1 MALKGIGRIQLSG
14 EKNSEGPGNRV
25 VKKMTKRKA
34 LTTLTLL
41 PLLTLA
47 LLVSGCEEKNNAE
60 EKEVEMPDKRK
71 FIPDYEEKQSAEE
84 IVTKMREKQASIED
98 CSYTAHMKY
107 SFLEQKEETY
117 EVLWKK
123 PDLMKNTIRIPE
135 KGTESVIAS
144 DGKFQWIYN
153 SESNI
158 VLKTELSEEPDR
170 IDTEACPLFF
180 GENLNGNN
188 SKVFLWGTE
197 KIEGEDAYLLEF
209 TPKEEHE
216 LYLLRTKIWID
227 KETWLPTRY
236 ELYDNRDRGAVEI
249 DILDLKINSGIPDS
263 EFEFEVPEGAEV
275 KSLSPEDY
283 KIDLE
288 KLALEEAEQRAGFEI
303 LAPAYLPEGYA
314 FNHST
319 VFNSRDRA
327 YFTVINSD
335 LSTFAAMPCYRR
347 VTLEYIGENDRIRI
361 TETLY
366 EEGKY
371 TYRLFEEEGEN
382 ITVNGREGVLYP
394 VFGGNMKELEWTNG
408 ELEIS
413 IMAALDK
420 AEMLKIAES
429 TSAKE

>member
-1 MALKGIGRIQLSG
+1 
-14 EKNSEGPGNRV
+14 
-25 VKKMTKRKA
+25 MTKKKA
-34 LTTLTLL
+34 LTTFTLL
-41 PLLTLA
+41 LLLALA

-60 EKEVEMPDKRK
+60 EKEVEMPDKRE
-71 FIPDYEEKQSAEE
+71 FIPDYEEESGAEKRAEE
-84 IVTKMREKQASIED
+84 IVTKMREKHAGIED
-98 CSYTAHMKY
+98 CSYTAHMKS

-135 KGTESVIAS
+135 KSTESVIAS

-153 SESNI
+153 SESSI
-158 VLKTELSEEPDR
+158 VLKTELFEEPDM
-170 IDTEACPLFF
+170 IDTEICPLFF
-180 GENLNGNN
+180 GGNLNGNN
-188 SKVFLWGTE
+188 SKVFLLGTE

-209 TPKEEHE
+209 IPEEEYE
-216 LYLLRTKIWID
+216 LYLPRTKIWID
-227 KETWLPTRY
+227 KETWLPVRY
-236 ELYDNRDRGAVEI
+236 ELYDNRERMAVEI
-249 DILDLKINSGIPDS
+249 EIRNLKINSGIPDS

-275 KSLSPEDY
+275 KFLSPEDY

-288 KLALEEAEQRAGFEI
+288 KLALEEAEQRAGFEV

-347 VTLEYIGENDRIRI
+347 VTLEYIGENGRIRI
-361 TETLY
+361 SETLY
-366 EEGKY
+366 EEGKS
-371 TYRLFEEEGEN
+371 YRLFEKEGEN

-413 IMAALDK
+413 IIAALDK

-429 TSAKE
+429 VSAEE